1 MEEKGEWGRVN
12 ELEYDIKL
20 GSKYGPSAGGITEE

>member
-1 MEEKGEWGRVN
+1 MGEWGRVN

-20 GSKYGPSAGGITEE
+20 GSMYAPSTGGITEE